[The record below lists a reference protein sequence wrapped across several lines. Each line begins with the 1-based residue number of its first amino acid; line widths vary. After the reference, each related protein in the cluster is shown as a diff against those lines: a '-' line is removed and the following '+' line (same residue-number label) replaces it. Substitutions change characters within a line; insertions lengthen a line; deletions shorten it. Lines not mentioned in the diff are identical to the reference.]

1 MFGKTVDL
9 SATKREFLFST
20 GMTEARFRPV
30 VYLSADKKVLA
41 VGDAP
46 TEGVVD
52 LEARVFEDE
61 GIDDSFAILEAMIR
75 FGLRKIL
82 GRVSLGPLTVRI
94 SVGADIRQDLKGF
107 APAVF
112 HYAVTNAGAS
122 KVIIA

>member
-1 MFGKTVDL
+1 MFAKTVDFN
-9 SATKREFLFST
+9 ATKKEFLFSV
-20 GMTEARFRPV
+20 GMKEVRFRPV

-52 LEARVFEDE
+52 LEAHIFEDE
-61 GIDDSFAILEAMIR
+61 KTADSFAILEAMIR
-75 FGLRKIL
+75 FGLRDVL
-82 GRVSLGPLTVRI
+82 GRFSIGPLTVRV

-107 APAVF
+107 APGIF

-122 KVIIA
+122 KVIIV